1 MVGRWPGGAPLA
13 LAPDADDP
21 ALAEANDFA
30 YHQDDRDGARCPIG
44 AHIRRA
50 NPRDSLDPRPGTAKS
65 WAINRR
71 HRILRRGR
79 EYGQAELLTPDTALR
94 RETPRAPDASAGS
107 TSSA

>member
-1 MVGRWPGGAPLA
+1 MVGRWPSGAPLA
-13 LAPDADDP
+13 LAPDGDDP

-30 YHQDDRDGARCPIG
+30 YFEHDRHGARCPVG

-50 NPRDSLDPRPGTAKS
+50 NPRDSLDPKPGTAKS

-79 EYGQAELLTPDTALR
+79 EYGQEELLKPDEALR
-94 RETPRAPDASAGS
+94 RDARLAASAGS